1 MAAAVHPFATEYDM
15 NTVELSTPRQPLI
28 DASAAGDE
36 RDAAAA
42 AAAAAAAED
51 GDGDSDGV
59 RLVCLF
65 LPVAFRRRSLLLPP
79 SAFLS

>member
-42 AAAAAAAED
+42 AED

-65 LPVAFRRRSLLLPP
+65 FPVAFRRRSLLLPP